1 MGSGQAFAHAQRRD
15 LLINSRQ
22 EHLELESA
30 MKHTALL
37 LLITAAT
44 VAASAQT
51 TPAKPANTHS
61 SAAKP
66 AITVHASTATGIKLP
81 PGVPPAKG
89 ILKTAFALKYQDI
102 AIGTGA
108 DAEPN
113 KLYKVHY
120 TLWLADTGVKIDSS
134 YDHPGQ
140 PIKDKDG
147 KPVLGDDGKPKVGD
161 PQPFQFP
168 QGARQAIPGFDAAF
182 YGMKIGGKRRI
193 FIPWQ
198 LAYGELGR
206 KGPDAAH
213 PGIPPKADLIFDV
226 LLVDV
231 TEMPAPPMRPGMP
244 PGRMPPGMTPHPPA
258 GATPQPGTAPATPP
272 AATVPAKPAT
282 PPPTNPPSTTT
293 PPHSF

>member
-1 MGSGQAFAHAQRRD
+1 
-15 LLINSRQ
+15 
-22 EHLELESA
+22 

-37 LLITAAT
+37 LLIAAAT

-51 TPAKPANTHS
+51 TPAKPATTS
-61 SAAKP
+61 STAAKP
-66 AITVHASTATGIKLP
+66 ATATHTATATGIKLP

-89 ILKTAFALKYQDI
+89 ILKSAFTLKYQDI
-102 AIGTGA
+102 KIGTGA
-108 DAEPN
+108 VAEPN
-113 KLYKVHY
+113 KMYKVHY
-120 TLWLADTGVKIDSS
+120 TGWLADTGAKFDSS

-168 QGARQAIPGFDAAF
+168 QGARKVMPGFDQGF
-182 YGMKIGGKRRI
+182 EGMKIGGKRRL

-198 LAYGELGR
+198 LAYGTQGS

-226 LLVDV
+226 ELLEV
-231 TEMPAPPMRPGMP
+231 TEIPQQPMRPGMP
-244 PGRMPPGMTPHPPA
+244 PGARMPPGMTPRPLTGAAPGAPGAVHAAPPTATPPA
-258 GATPQPGTAPATPP
+258 PAPAPAQGAPAPAKPATPTAPATPP
-272 AATVPAKPAT
+272 TT
-282 PPPTNPPSTTT
+282 PPTTAPTTT
-293 PPHSF
+293 PQPQK